1 MQLFK
6 KIVLLALISTLFQGC
21 FSDFDDDIT
30 TNSNIKSFI
39 WSGMNLY
46 YLYKD
51 NVPDLAN
58 DRFASNIELQDYL
71 DGFSSPE
78 NLFENLVYDRQNV
91 DKYSILLNN
100 YLAFEQLLGG
110 TSVSDGMDFDLRLV
124 PGSNTDVFGFV
135 RYVLPNTSA
144 EAEGLE
150 RGDIFN
156 TINGA
161 PLTINNYLDIYNS
174 STYTVGLGTYDNN
187 GTPETDD
194 DTIIPGTE
202 NVTLTKAAYTENPIL
217 KTEVINVDGNNV
229 GYLMYNFFN
238 RNFDEQLNNAF
249 ATFSSANITDLVV
262 DLRYNPGGF
271 ISSAI
276 NLGSMITGQFYTDV
290 FSTRQWNSN
299 WQAFYEENDPES
311 LIDRFENELSNGTA
325 LNSLNLNKVYFLTT
339 INSASASELVIN
351 SLKPYVDV
359 VQIGTNTRG
368 KYQASVTIYDS
379 PNFGRENANPNHTY
393 ALQPLIFKSAN
404 KDGVT
409 DFDDGLIPNVT
420 LSEDLGNL
428 GILGD
433 ENEPLLAEA
442 IAHIQGLSRIS
453 RTIQVEELK
462 SVGDRNKFSPFK
474 NKMYIDEEVPAK
486 N

>member
-6 KIVLLALISTLFQGC
+6 KIVLLALISTLFQSC

-58 DRFASNIELQDYL
+58 DRFATNIEIQDYL

-144 EAEGLE
+144 EAEGIE

-161 PLTINNYLDIYNS
+161 PLTLNNYLDIYNL
-174 STYTVGLGTYDNN
+174 STYAIGLGTYDNN

-194 DTIIPGTE
+194 DTIIPGIE
-202 NVTLTKAAYTENPIL
+202 SVTLTKAAYTENPIHTT
-217 KTEVINVDGNNV
+217 KVINVDGNNI
-229 GYLMYNFFN
+229 GYIMYNFFN
-238 RNFDEQLNNAF
+238 RNFDEELNNAF
-249 ATFSSANITDLVV
+249 GTFSSSNITDLVV

-299 WQAFYEENDPES
+299 WQEFYEENDPES
-311 LIDRFENELSNGTA
+311 LIDRFENVLSDGTA
-325 LNSLNLNKVYFLTT
+325 LNSLNLGKVYILTT
-339 INSASASELVIN
+339 RNSASASELVIN

-379 PNFGRENANPNHTY
+379 PNFQRENANPNHTY

-409 DFDDGLIPNVT
+409 DYDDGLIPNVT

-428 GILGD
+428 GVLGD

-453 RTIQVEELK
+453 RTTQVEELK

-474 NKMYIDEEVPAK
+474 NRMYVDNDMPIR